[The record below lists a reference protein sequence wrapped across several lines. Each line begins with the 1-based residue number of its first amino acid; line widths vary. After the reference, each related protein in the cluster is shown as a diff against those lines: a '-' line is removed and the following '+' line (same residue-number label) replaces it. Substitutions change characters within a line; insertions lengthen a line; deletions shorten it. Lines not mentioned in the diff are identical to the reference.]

1 MVNSFIQALHN
12 PGASK
17 NLEQEKRLATTT
29 EKTKKDKKKTEK
41 PRETFSESLA
51 GIAAVLV
58 SGLFIITF
66 VVQAFEIP
74 SRSMVNTLL
83 VGDHVFVDRLTPVTS
98 SRILGPLMPYRE
110 VHRGDI
116 IVFISPV
123 QAGLHVVK
131 RVIGIPGDKI
141 HLRDGVVYRN
151 GVALNEPYVIHSGNS
166 NRYADNFPSVSSEF
180 ARDVSAEWPAVVS
193 AHRQGEDLVIP
204 TDSYFGMGD
213 NRDDSLDS
221 RYWGFI
227 PRENIIGRPL
237 FVYWSFETPE
247 DQYQRTS
254 MSERAGFVF
263 HVVIHFFDKTQW
275 RRMFHMVR

>member
-1 MVNSFIQALHN
+1 MAT
-12 PGASK
+12 K
-17 NLEQEKRLATTT
+17 NEPN
-29 EKTKKDKKKTEK
+29 KTAKKKPEK
-41 PRETFSESLA
+41 PRETPSESLS

-83 VGDHVFVDRLTPVTS
+83 VGDHVFVDRLTPVNG

-116 IVFISPV
+116 IVFISPS
-123 QAGLHVVK
+123 QPGLHVVK
-131 RVIGIPGDKI
+131 RIMGIPGDKI
-141 HLRDGVVYRN
+141 HLRNGVVYRN
-151 GVALNEPYVIHSGNS
+151 GEALNEPYVIHTGNANS
-166 NRYADNFPSVSSEF
+166 YADNFPSVSPEF
-180 ARDVSAEWPAVVS
+180 GGSQISAEWPAVVS
-193 AHRQGEDLVIP
+193 AHKQGEDLVIP
-204 TDSYFGMGD
+204 ADSYFGMGD

-237 FVYWSFETPE
+237 VIYWSFDTPE
-247 DQYQRTS
+247 GQYEHTKLT
-254 MSERAGFVF
+254 ERAGFIL
-263 HVVIHFFDKTQW
+263 HVVVHFFDKTRW
-275 RRMFHMVR
+275 RRMFHMVS